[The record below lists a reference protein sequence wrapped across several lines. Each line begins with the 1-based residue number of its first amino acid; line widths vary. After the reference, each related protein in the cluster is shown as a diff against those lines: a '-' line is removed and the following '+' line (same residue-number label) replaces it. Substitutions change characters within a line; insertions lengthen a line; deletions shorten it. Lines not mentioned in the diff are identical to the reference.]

1 MSQQPDKHTSPAIDW
16 DLGLKLAGNKP
27 QLAKDIM
34 AVLMETLADDLQ
46 DIVKA
51 KNDPNIVLQ
60 KVHKLHGAISYCGLP
75 RLKKLLA
82 EFEQALKNEHFS
94 NLDAYLESLSA
105 EVQLVLNE
113 FAETNANDR

>member
-1 MSQQPDKHTSPAIDW
+1 MSQHPAKPTSPAIDW
-16 DLGLKLAGNKP
+16 ELGLKLAGNKP

-34 AVLMETLADDLQ
+34 SVLMETLANDMQ
-46 DIVKA
+46 DIVKS

-60 KVHKLHGAISYCGLP
+60 RVHKLHGAISYCGLP

-94 NLDAYLESLSA
+94 NLEAYLETLKA
-105 EVQLVLNE
+105 EVQLALNE
-113 FAETNANDR
+113 FAETNSNDR

>member
-1 MSQQPDKHTSPAIDW
+1 MSQQPVKNTPPAIDW

-27 QLAKDIM
+27 QLAKDIL

-46 DIVKA
+46 DIVKS

-60 KVHKLHGAISYCGLP
+60 KVHKMHGAISYCGLP

-82 EFEQALKNEHFS
+82 EFEQALKNEH
-94 NLDAYLESLSA
+94 LGHLEAYLEAMSA
-105 EVQLVLNE
+105 EVQLVLDE
-113 FAETNANDR
+113 FAETNSHDR